1 MYTVKLQ
8 KQVEEAAVL
17 AAAVGVRDT
26 KSNYEKVANDFV
38 IAATGFDVGTDDFD
52 DARSDFDAWLEQAL

>member
-8 KQVEEAAVL
+8 KQIEEAAGL

-26 KSNYEKVANDFV
+26 NSNYEKVANDFV
-38 IAATGFDVGTDDFD
+38 IAATGFDVGTEDFD
-52 DARSDFDAWLEQAL
+52 TARSDFDYMLEQAL